1 MSRAAARLLALVA
14 ILALPGCA
22 EIQTYGAAAAQYRR
36 QMNDLQAKG
45 TLDALCDLSAGS
57 VGRLPSDERDLVMR
71 QCGLPA
77 GQYLLLPQ
85 LESAAPNVS
94 VRQ

>member
-1 MSRAAARLLALVA
+1 MIGTVARLAALAALLAL
-14 ILALPGCA
+14 LGCA
-22 EIQTYGAAAAQYRR
+22 EIQTYGAAAAEYRR

-45 TLDALCDLSAGS
+45 TLNALCDLSAGS
-57 VGRLPSDERDLVMR
+57 VGRLPQNERDLVMR

-77 GQYLLLPQ
+77 GQYLILPQ

-94 VRQ
+94 ARQ